1 MIRSPSCIMIASMQ
15 GDKIYMKSKAGIR
28 EEFYFYLFVIPW
40 IIGFL
45 IFTAYPILSSVFFS
59 LSEYDGITPSKFVGT
74 ANYAALF
81 KDELFYKSIST
92 TFLYTAVSVPLTTLL
107 SLLFALLLNSIVKL
121 QNIFRTMLYFPSM
134 VSGAT
139 MALLWTVI
147 FRPSSGLIDSL
158 LSVFGLKG
166 PDWLIN
172 ERTALLAI
180 IIMSFWG
187 VGGGMVIFLAGLKSV
202 PAAYYE
208 AAILDG
214 AGSFKRFLHITMP
227 LISPVVLFQV
237 IMVII
242 DSFQVF
248 TPAYVMTHGGPH
260 YATWFYVYY
269 LYRSAFMDSNIG
281 YSSAMGWL
289 LLIFVSVV
297 SFYVIK
303 TSSRIVYYEGGKD

>member
-1 MIRSPSCIMIASMQ
+1 MF
-15 GDKIYMKSKAGIR
+15 MKSRAGIR
-28 EEFYFYLFVIPW
+28 EEFYFYLFIIPW

-45 IFTAYPILSSVFFS
+45 IFTAYPIISSIYFS
-59 LSEYDGITPSKFVGT
+59 LSEYDGITPSQFVGM
-74 ANYAALF
+74 ANYTALF
-81 KDELFYKSIST
+81 KDELFYKSIGT
-92 TFLYTAVSVPLTTLL
+92 TFLYTAISVPLTTLL
-107 SLLFALLLNSIVKL
+107 SLVFALLLNSATKL

-139 MALLWTVI
+139 MALLWSVI
-147 FRPSSGLIDSL
+147 FRPNSGLIDSV

-172 ERTALLAI
+172 EHTALLAI
-180 IIMSFWG
+180 IIMSLWG
-187 VGGGMVIFLAGLKSV
+187 VGGGMVILLAALKSV

-214 AGSFKRFLHITMP
+214 AGAFKRFLNITMP
-227 LISPVVLFQV
+227 MISPVVLFQV

-248 TPAYVMTHGGPH
+248 TPAYVMTQGGPH

-289 LLIFVSVV
+289 LLIFVSIV

-303 TSSRIVYYEGGKD
+303 TSSGVVYYEGGKD

>member
-1 MIRSPSCIMIASMQ
+1 MH
-15 GDKIYMKSKAGIR
+15 MKSRASIR

-45 IFTAYPILSSVFFS
+45 IFTAYPIVSSVFFS
-59 LSEYDGITPSKFVGT
+59 LSEYDGITPSKFVGM
-74 ANYAALF
+74 ANYTALF

-92 TFLYTAVSVPLTTLL
+92 TVLYTAISVPLTTLL

-121 QNIFRTMLYFPSM
+121 QNVFRTMLYFPSM

-147 FRPSSGLIDSL
+147 FRPSSGLIDSV

-172 ERTALLAI
+172 EHTALLAI

-214 AGSFKRFLHITMP
+214 AGSFKRFLHITLPM
-227 LISPVVLFQV
+227 ISPVVLFQV

-303 TSSRIVYYEGGKD
+303 TSSRVVYYEGGKD

>member
-1 MIRSPSCIMIASMQ
+1 
-15 GDKIYMKSKAGIR
+15 MKSKAGIR

-59 LSEYDGITPSKFVGT
+59 LSEYDGITPSKFVGM

-147 FRPSSGLIDSL
+147 FRPSSGLIDSV

-172 ERTALLAI
+172 ERTALPAI

>member
-1 MIRSPSCIMIASMQ
+1 
-15 GDKIYMKSKAGIR
+15 MKSRAAIR

-45 IFTAYPILSSVFFS
+45 IFTAYPIVSSVFFS
-59 LSEYDGITPSKFVGT
+59 LSEYDGITPSKFVGM
-74 ANYAALF
+74 ANYTALF

-92 TFLYTAVSVPLTTLL
+92 TVLYTAISVPLTTLL

-121 QNIFRTMLYFPSM
+121 QNVFRTMLYFPSM

-147 FRPSSGLIDSL
+147 FRPSSGLIDSV

-172 ERTALLAI
+172 EHTALPAI

-214 AGSFKRFLHITMP
+214 AGSFKRFLHITLPM
-227 LISPVVLFQV
+227 ISPVVLFQV

-303 TSSRIVYYEGGKD
+303 TSSRVVYYEGGKD

>member
-1 MIRSPSCIMIASMQ
+1 
-15 GDKIYMKSKAGIR
+15 MKSKAGIR